1 MSLCGVYRWIMFVVL
16 SERKQGS
23 IRNIVLYASCIV
35 KRKYVITAKAT
46 IRIEMDNNY
55 CINEQ
60 RAEKRCIDLV
70 FSLIYTQPNNAIS
83 CACRTLLTR
92 IPFDLET
99 YMVNYLFQSKKKILQ
114 YVTTKQK
121 NASDGNPTNT
131 SEAVLIPFND
141 KKKKNTKLKNRRG
154 KSYKRQWPHELL

>member
-1 MSLCGVYRWIMFVVL
+1 MFVVL

-23 IRNIVLYASCIV
+23 IRNMVLYASCIV

-99 YMVNYLFQSKKKILQ
+99 YMVNYLFQSKK
-114 YVTTKQK
+114 
-121 NASDGNPTNT
+121 NPTIRYNKT
-131 SEAVLIPFND
+131 
-141 KKKKNTKLKNRRG
+141 KKTQAMETQQTPVK
-154 KSYKRQWPHELL
+154 QF